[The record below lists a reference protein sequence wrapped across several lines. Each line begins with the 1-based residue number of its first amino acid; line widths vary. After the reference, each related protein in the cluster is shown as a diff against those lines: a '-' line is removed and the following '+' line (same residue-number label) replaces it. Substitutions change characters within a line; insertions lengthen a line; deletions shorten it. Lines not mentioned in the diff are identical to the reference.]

1 MRCSVAGTPPGA
13 VGERVSVRGAQDD
26 RPLVNGPNL
35 GPIPYR
41 WVAAG
46 IVCIGIFLGVLD
58 NSITNVALPTLAD
71 EFGSREEDVIWVALA
86 FIVVSTGLSLTMGRL
101 GDLYG
106 RKTLYTVGF
115 AIFTVATALSAA
127 AGSLEELIGSRVL
140 QAIGS
145 SMTMANGAAIIT
157 ASFPPSKRG
166 TGLGIMVSTVGA
178 GFAAGPVLGG
188 ILVELL
194 DWRAIFWTRAP
205 FGLIGAFLAWR
216 FLVDAPAEQRP
227 KGLDVPGA
235 FLLFGVLGTLTLG
248 INRGRDL
255 GWDSAL
261 ILLLFAGCAFCLVAL
276 IAVERRSLSPVV
288 DLGLFKQRGFSA
300 GVCAAILQFL
310 GMSAA
315 ISLGPFFL
323 IDARGFSTVATGIMI
338 MPMPLAMLL
347 LSPLSGMLSDR
358 VGSRPLTTLG
368 LILVAGALLSMST
381 LSADAQP
388 IDFMWRMLILGIGT
402 SIFSSPNTSV
412 IMSAVPPNRLGT
424 ASAAQTT
431 ARTIGNAIGYAIGFA
446 LYSGAAVAYGAEHG
460 VARDAPGAILS
471 GYRLALL
478 VAGLAVIPAIGL
490 ALIGGQRGVRRA
502 AATVQR
508 LVGVPVLIAA
518 PRPQKAPAV
527 IKEGLLD

>member
-1 MRCSVAGTPPGA
+1 MSAPP
-13 VGERVSVRGAQDD
+13 RGAGALGDD
-26 RPLVNGPNL
+26 RPLVTGPSL
-35 GPIPYR
+35 GPIPYQ

-46 IVCIGIFLGVLD
+46 VVCIGIFLGVLD

-106 RKTLYTVGF
+106 RKLLYTVGF
-115 AIFTVATALSAA
+115 AIFTIATALSAIS
-127 AGSLEELIGSRVL
+127 GSLEELISSRVL

-166 TGLGIMVSTVGA
+166 TGLGLMVSTVGA

-188 ILVELL
+188 VLVEWL

-216 FLVDAPAEQRP
+216 LLVDAPAEERP

-235 FLLFGVLGTLTLG
+235 FLLFGILGTLTLG

-255 GWDSAL
+255 GWESSI
-261 ILLLFAGCAFCLVAL
+261 ILLLFAACAFCLVAF
-276 IAVERRSLSPVV
+276 IVVERRSESPVV
-288 DLGLFKQRGFSA
+288 DLGLFKGRGFSA
-300 GVCAAILQFL
+300 GVGAAILQFM
-310 GMSAA
+310 GMSAV

-323 IDARGFSTVATGIMI
+323 IDARGFSTVATGLMI

-347 LSPLSGMLSDR
+347 ISPVSGMVSDR
-358 VGSRPLTTLG
+358 VGSRLLTTFG
-368 LILVAGALLSMST
+368 LLLVTGALLSMAT
-381 LSADAQP
+381 LDGSAQP

-402 SIFSSPNTSV
+402 AIFSSPNTAV

-431 ARTIGNAIGYAIGFA
+431 ARTIGNAIGYAIAFA
-446 LYSGAAVAYGAEHG
+446 LYSGVAISYGAEHG
-460 VARDAPGAILS
+460 VGRDAPGAIIA
-471 GYRLALL
+471 GYRTAVL
-478 VAGLAVIPAIGL
+478 VAALVTVPAIAL
-490 ALIGGQRGVRRA
+490 ALIGGQRGIRRA

-508 LVGVPVLIAA
+508 LVGAPILIAST
-518 PRPQKAPAV
+518 RPQKAQAAV
-527 IKEGLLD
+527 DEAAVDEAVVD

>member
-1 MRCSVAGTPPGA
+1 M
-13 VGERVSVRGAQDD
+13 
-26 RPLVNGPNL
+26 
-35 GPIPYR
+35 GPIPYQ

-71 EFGSREEDVIWVALA
+71 QFGSREEDVIWVALS

-106 RKTLYTVGF
+106 RKLLYSVGF
-115 AIFTVATALSAA
+115 AIFTLATALSAA
-127 AGSLEELIGSRVL
+127 SGSLEELIGSRVL
-140 QAIGS
+140 QAVGS

-178 GFAAGPVLGG
+178 GFAAGPGPRRSARRMARLGG
-188 ILVELL
+188 
-194 DWRAIFWTRAP
+194 RSSGRAP
-205 FGLIGAFLAWR
+205 RSAWSAR
-216 FLVDAPAEQRP
+216 FW
-227 KGLDVPGA
+227 PGA
-235 FLLFGVLGTLTLG
+235 SLSMHPPSSAPRGSMCPGAVLLFGVLGALTLG

-255 GWDSAL
+255 GWESTAIVLLFVACALFLAAL
-261 ILLLFAGCAFCLVAL
+261 IV
-276 IAVERRSLSPVV
+276 VERRSASPVV
-288 DLGLFKQRGFSA
+288 DLGLFKGRGFSA
-300 GVCAAILQFL
+300 GVCAAILQFM

-347 LSPLSGMLSDR
+347 ISPLSGMLSDR
-358 VGSRPLTTLG
+358 VGSRPLTTFG
-368 LILVAGALLSMST
+368 LLLVAGALLSMST
-381 LSADAQP
+381 LDNNAQP
-388 IDFMWRMLILGIGT
+388 VDFMWRMLILGIGT

-412 IMSAVPPNRLGT
+412 IMSAVPPERLGT

-446 LYSGAAVAYGAEHG
+446 LYSGAA
-460 VARDAPGAILS
+460 I
-471 GYRLALL
+471 RL
-478 VAGLAVIPAIGL
+478 
-490 ALIGGQRGVRRA
+490 RG
-502 AATVQR
+502 
-508 LVGVPVLIAA
+508 
-518 PRPQKAPAV
+518 
-527 IKEGLLD
+527 